1 MIQFDAISQ
10 PVITPELALGPRG
23 RGCEICIA
31 TFSHKIHAHVLERFP
46 CEKIAELRGCN
57 GPKPTTSSKIS
68 SMMVSRSGVARSV
81 ASSTL
86 SAASTAGRNSERA
99 RAGSMYALIRATSA

>member
-1 MIQFDAISQ
+1 MGYKTPPRSKKAERQPLIMIS
-10 PVITPELALGPRG
+10 VTV
-23 RGCEICIA
+23 
-31 TFSHKIHAHVLERFP
+31 SSSMS
-46 CEKIAELRGCN
+46 GCN

-81 ASSTL
+81 GSSTL

-99 RAGSMYALIRATSA
+99 SAGSI